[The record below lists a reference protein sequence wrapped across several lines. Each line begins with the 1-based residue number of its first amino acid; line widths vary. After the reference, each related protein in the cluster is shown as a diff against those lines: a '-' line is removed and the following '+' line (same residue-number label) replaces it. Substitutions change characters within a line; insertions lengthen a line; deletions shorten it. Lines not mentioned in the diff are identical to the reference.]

1 MAADELLASIPK
13 LLDARDAAAL
23 VELEDHAD
31 KKVRKAARKAVH
43 QLRSRGVE
51 IPEKGARSWSS
62 GGLDELRGDLSARG
76 TVDVRSVPGGTRLV
90 LSLADEEEGGTLF
103 VGIVGPEGRM
113 LDFAAYMQTDG
124 QRQRMIKDWD
134 RLNEGRAVPAEWV
147 RQRLRHSREAT
158 LALGHS
164 VPPRLDDVLTRLGEA
179 PEAAPRS
186 FLVETLADQ
195 TPSETGVDDL
205 LRDAGAVRWPLMFDG
220 NALFKRL
227 GENTG
232 DADAGDK
239 DDAAKLEEIRK
250 AASED
255 AEVRRGLSGP
265 VANALDDAAIEL
277 WLEGKAA
284 EAKRLV
290 DMAAELRGSDAAETI
305 DWAPQLLRFQ
315 ITSVAMQQIAAQG
328 GLGGHDHDHDHPAHG
343 EPGHVHGPD
352 CDH

>member
-13 LLDARDAAAL
+13 LLDARDAAGL

-31 KKVRKAARKAVH
+31 KKVRKAARKAIH
-43 QLRSRGVE
+43 QLRSRGVS

-62 GGLDELRGDLSARG
+62 GGLDALRGDLAPRG
-76 TVDVRSVPGGTRLV
+76 MMDVRSVPGGTRLV

-134 RLNEGRAVPAEWV
+134 RTNDGREVPAEWV
-147 RQRLRHSREAT
+147 RARLRHSREAT

-164 VPPRLDDVLTRLGEA
+164 VPPRFDDVLTRLGDA
-179 PEAAPRS
+179 PESAPTS

-195 TPSETGVDDL
+195 TPSESDVDEL

-227 GENTG
+227 GETTG
-232 DADAGDK
+232 DQEAGEK
-239 DDAAKLEEIRK
+239 DDAAKLEEIRQ
-250 AASED
+250 AAAAD
-255 AEVRRGLSGP
+255 LEVRRGLSGP
-265 VANALDDAAIEL
+265 VASALDDAAVDL
-277 WLEGKAA
+277 WLEGKAP

-290 DMAAELRGSDAAETI
+290 DMASELRASDAAEAI
-305 DWAPQLLRFQ
+305 DWAAQLLRFQ

-328 GLGGHDHDHDHPAHG
+328 GLGGHDHDPGHG

-352 CDH
+352 CDHD